1 MAYFPVTLVVS
12 REQPLQFNF
21 ALWLL
26 ESLYLPAHLG
36 LRGDSMLIPADEDPK
51 STASK
56 VVKFADTE
64 AILPGAGQRAPVQ
77 PGRHIAQASAL

>member
-1 MAYFPVTLVVS
+1 
-12 REQPLQFNF
+12 
-21 ALWLL
+21 
-26 ESLYLPAHLG
+26 
-36 LRGDSMLIPADEDPK
+36 MLIPADEDPK